1 MPSSKGSSWPRDRP
15 LIPMIDPSSLSLLHL
30 QAGSLPVVP
39 PGKPQVSGYCCSV
52 AQLCPA
58 LCDPMGCST
67 PGLPVHR
74 HLLELAQTHIHWIGD
89 AIQPSHP
96 LCPPLLLPVFL
107 RVFSNESALCIR
119 WPKYWS
125 FSFIISPSNEYWGL
139 ISFRIDCFDLLAVQ
153 GTLKSLLQHLTV
165 QKHQLLHRVFPFPF
179 TKVKTTLPM
188 SAHRRRRRAVLCRC
202 TAPFIRTSA
211 YLQLP
216 FLSAAR
222 GGKMAVQISK
232 KRKVRSRGQV
242 AGNCGVSRVRSFSG
256 CYCETYSS
264 SLYPGQRLDCAAFP

>member
-119 WPKYWS
+119 PCAC
-125 FSFIISPSNEYWGL
+125 SPAE
-139 ISFRIDCFDLLAVQ
+139 DPLAVMLSQ
-153 GTLKSLLQHLTV
+153 LSTAAHSASVSLVLAEGLKRLVKVLPVV
-165 QKHQLLHRVFPFPF
+165 QRF
-179 TKVKTTLPM
+179 
-188 SAHRRRRRAVLCRC
+188 
-202 TAPFIRTSA
+202 
-211 YLQLP
+211 
-216 FLSAAR
+216 
-222 GGKMAVQISK
+222 
-232 KRKVRSRGQV
+232 
-242 AGNCGVSRVRSFSG
+242 
-256 CYCETYSS
+256 
-264 SLYPGQRLDCAAFP
+264 